1 MDSIVQTVKD
11 EDKDSHHRSFLQLE
25 DLQLGRRRWKR
36 NLPHPRF
43 VPIVDDALAF
53 FHSFMFAKEH
63 SSVQSATGKKGKD
76 VPLRKSDRR
85 HLRDRVAQT
94 LWGTSSDPENDSGSR
109 QRLDAIFLQGTIS
122 QRSLVL
128 PVERATLYLRS
139 PSSSQEDNNDES
151 ATAPWSWPYTAH
163 AQVVWIEIDHGPH
176 AKEKTQI
183 PTLALL
189 SVLPAFVTAVPT
201 TTTHD
206 HSLPLVTV
214 PYQVTKY
221 LCRGAHLM
229 KAGMRSLINLPSSSS
244 SHTSS
249 GMTVAGVMVE
259 GNPQP
264 VAVGWLTL
272 AATTANDFGP
282 GHKGQ
287 GVHIVTA
294 YGDDLW
300 KQQVPTNVPTEG
312 SLSPMGTL
320 YDAGHYGNVGFVDG
334 TYVAPLVMGEGG
346 PPDLTSDEE
355 DDEEEDV
362 EETSVDDDAADTNVA
377 QPQGVNEE
385 LPTFARE
392 ETSAIETE
400 SPPDS
405 AETTSEATT
414 AALSPDEVL
423 HEAVC
428 RALVR
433 LSPKKDLPLAVSIFY
448 AQHVLPN
455 RPAGT
460 TIQLKQTRY
469 TKFGSYL
476 LAQVEDGLLQVG
488 PDASKKDP
496 LALLTGYN
504 PRHDDLRPL
513 TNEAREEKAEN
524 VKEEDARLVLLDLY
538 VIPHHF
544 VSLLR
549 LDKDTVQAAHASST
563 ERRNTGFLTSKEIRA
578 ILDDYVARENLI
590 RPDQPAK
597 VVLDGPLT
605 AVLYKSKSKSAAP
618 TPLDLTRKQLVVAWQ
633 AKMEVAFA
641 LVQLPGSR
649 ILKMGRG
656 KGPLVNMVVTK
667 RNNKKFLTT
676 IRGME
681 DFGIAA
687 TDLQRQIAHRFGCA
701 VGVEEDPHQKLRKNH
716 VELVLQGNLVDE
728 VEALLV
734 GDASLTDHGGAKD
747 SPYHIPRNAVEV
759 VLRKGVPARK
769 KRPSAKASR

>member
-1 MDSIVQTVKD
+1 
-11 EDKDSHHRSFLQLE
+11 
-25 DLQLGRRRWKR
+25 
-36 NLPHPRF
+36 
-43 VPIVDDALAF
+43 
-53 FHSFMFAKEH
+53 MFAKEN
-63 SSVQSATGKKGKD
+63 SSVQSAAGKKGKD

-85 HLRDRVAQT
+85 HLRDRVART
-94 LWGTSSDPENDSGSR
+94 LWGQSVSDHPSDRS
-109 QRLDAIFLQGTIS
+109 RLDVIFLQGTIL

-139 PSSSQEDNNDES
+139 PSLLQDDDDDDDNELSS
-151 ATAPWSWPYTAH
+151 PWTWPYTTH

-176 AKEKTQI
+176 VKETTPI

-189 SVLPAFVTAVPT
+189 SVLPVFVPT
-201 TTTHD
+201 TNAAAPTLAHG
-206 HSLPLVTV
+206 LPLVTV

-229 KAGMRSLINLPSSSS
+229 KAGMRSLINLDHTHSVAKSNANHAGSSSS
-244 SHTSS
+244 SR
-249 GMTVAGVMVE
+249 MTVVGVVVE

-272 AATTANDFGP
+272 SATTANNDFGP

-300 KQQVPTNVPTEG
+300 KQQLLLDHVPTQG
-312 SLSPMGTL
+312 SVVSPMGTL
-320 YDAGHYGNVGFVDG
+320 YDAGHYGNIGFVDG
-334 TYVAPLVMGEGG
+334 ARVVPLVLSDGQ
-346 PPDLTSDEE
+346 PPDLTTDDDEE
-355 DDEEEDV
+355 DEEASGDEAKV
-362 EETSVDDDAADTNVA
+362 ENNAA
-377 QPQGVNEE
+377 QPQGEGENEDQLNSAPE
-385 LPTFARE
+385 EPTA
-392 ETSAIETE
+392 AGTE
-400 SPPDS
+400 NPPDT
-405 AETTSEATT
+405 AETAGDATT
-414 AALSPDEVL
+414 TTTSPSPEKVL

-433 LSPKKDLPLAVSIFY
+433 LSPKRDLPLAVSIFY

-469 TKFGSYL
+469 KKFGAYL
-476 LAQVEDGLLQVG
+476 QAQVQQGLLQVG

-496 LALLTGYN
+496 LALLTGFN

-513 TNEAREEKAEN
+513 TKEAREEKAETA
-524 VKEEDARLVLLDLY
+524 KEEDARLVLLDLY

-544 VSLLR
+544 VALLR
-549 LDKDTVQAAHASST
+549 LDKETVQAAHASST
-563 ERRNTGFLTSKEIRA
+563 ERRNTGFLTNKEIRA

-590 RPDQPAK
+590 HPDRPAK

-605 AVLYKSKSKSAAP
+605 AVLYKSKSKSATP
-618 TPLDLTRKQLVVAWQ
+618 TPLDLMRKQLVVAWQ

-656 KGPLVNMVVTK
+656 KGPLVSMELTR
-667 RNNKKFLTT
+667 RNNKKFLTKV
-676 IRGME
+676 RGME

-687 TDLQRQIAHRFGCA
+687 NDLQSQIAHRFGCA
-701 VGVEEDPHQKLRKNH
+701 VGVEEDPHQKLPKNH

-747 SPYHIPRNAVEV
+747 SPYCIPANAVEV

-769 KRPSAKASR
+769 KRPSAKGRR